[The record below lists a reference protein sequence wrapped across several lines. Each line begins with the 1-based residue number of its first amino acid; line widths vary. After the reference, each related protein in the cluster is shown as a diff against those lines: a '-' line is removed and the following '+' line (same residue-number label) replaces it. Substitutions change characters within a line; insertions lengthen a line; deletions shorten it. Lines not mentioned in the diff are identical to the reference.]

1 MRRAVNNVSAMTE
14 LTWQRP
20 GVASVPLEKITGN
33 RCRKPRRALAYPLLF
48 LFFTDGRKKM
58 EPTPRADARVISL
71 EEKNLRAA
79 KCDKCGAKMYPQSL
93 LEPHLSRHRRRQRWF
108 NSEVRKLR
116 YTFSHMRDIA

>member
-14 LTWQRP
+14 LTWQSAEL
-20 GVASVPLEKITGN
+20 ASVLLEKIAGN
-33 RCRKPRRALAYPLLF
+33 CRRNPRGALAYPLLF
-48 LFFTDGRKKM
+48 WIFTEGRRKM
-58 EPTPRADARVISL
+58 EPMSRADARVISL

-79 KCDKCGAKMYPQSL
+79 KCEKCGAKMYPQSL